1 MRRPPSTRRG
11 SGPSAAR
18 IRLALQSVLTLLLA
32 AFLIV
37 PVGMSMLAGV
47 TRNAFVGLRS
57 GFTLDW
63 IAQVWSMYQGAVV
76 LSLEVAFAT
85 LALTLLAGV
94 PCGYALSRSRNSF
107 ARLLERGLMLPVA
120 MPGLASALGL
130 IVVYGGWR
138 DFRASAGFIV
148 VGHVVFTLPFMVR
161 SVAAVCSSID
171 LRGLEE
177 GAASLGAGFAQRLRT
192 VVLPNIRPGIVAG
205 ALTVL
210 TLSLGEFNLTWM
222 LATPMTKTLPV
233 GLADAY
239 ASLRLEVGSAY
250 TLIFFLMIVPL
261 LVLMQRVGV
270 NQPTKA
276 STR

>member
-1 MRRPPSTRRG
+1 MRRTSPTAH
-11 SGPSAAR
+11 GPTPTAGR
-18 IRLALQSVLTLLLA
+18 IRLALQATLTVLLA
-32 AFLIV
+32 AFLVV

-47 TRNAFVGLRS
+47 TRNEFIGLRS

-63 IAQVWSMYQGAVV
+63 IAQVWSMYQGAIV
-76 LSLEVAFAT
+76 LSFEIALAT
-85 LALTLLAGV
+85 LTITLLAGI
-94 PCGYALSRSRNSF
+94 PCGYALSRSRNRL
-107 ARLLERGLMLPVA
+107 ALLLERGLMLPVA

-138 DFRASAGFIV
+138 DFRASAWFIV

-177 GAASLGAGFAQRLRT
+177 GAASLGAGFTQRVRT

-205 ALTVL
+205 ALTVV
-210 TLSLGEFNLTWM
+210 TLSIGEFNLTWM

-239 ASLRLEVGSAY
+239 ASLRIEIGSAY

-270 NQPTKA
+270 NKPTKR
-276 STR
+276 SSR

>member
-1 MRRPPSTRRG
+1 MRRTSPTAH
-11 SGPSAAR
+11 GPAPTAAR
-18 IRLALQSVLTLLLA
+18 IRLALQAALTVLLA
-32 AFLIV
+32 AFLVV

-47 TRNAFVGLRS
+47 TRNEFIGLRS

-63 IAQVWSMYQGAVV
+63 ITQVWSMYQGAIV
-76 LSLEVAFAT
+76 LSFEIALAT
-85 LALTLLAGV
+85 LTITLLVGV
-94 PCGYALSRSRNSF
+94 PCGYALSRSRSRL

-138 DFRASAGFIV
+138 DFRASAWFIV

-177 GAASLGAGFAQRLRT
+177 GAASLGAGFTQRVRT

-205 ALTVL
+205 ALTVV
-210 TLSLGEFNLTWM
+210 TLSIGEFNLTWM

-239 ASLRLEVGSAY
+239 ASLRIEIGSAY

-270 NQPTKA
+270 NKPTKR
-276 STR
+276 SSR

>member
-1 MRRPPSTRRG
+1 MKARPTTRHSGPPSG
-11 SGPSAAR
+11 R
-18 IRLALQSVLTLLLA
+18 IRLALQAATTVALA

-47 TRNAFVGLRS
+47 TRNDFVGLRS
-57 GFTLDW
+57 GLTLDW
-63 IAQVWSMYQGAVV
+63 VEQVWTMYHGAIG
-76 LSLEVAFAT
+76 LSLQVALAT
-85 LALTLLAGV
+85 LAVALLAGV
-94 PCGYALSRSRNSF
+94 PCGYALSRSRSRV
-107 ARLLERGLMLPVA
+107 ARLLERALMLPVA

-130 IVVYGGWR
+130 IVVYGGQR
-138 DFRASAGFIV
+138 EFRTSAWFIV

-161 SVAAVCSSID
+161 SVAAVCAAID
-171 LRGLEE
+171 LRTLEE
-177 GAASLGAGFAQRLRT
+177 GAASLGAGFRQRLTT

-205 ALTVL
+205 ALTVV
-210 TLSLGEFNLTWM
+210 TLSIGEFNLTWM
-222 LATPMTKTLPV
+222 LSTPMTKTLPV

-270 NQPTKA
+270 NSPTQR
-276 STR
+276 SPR

>member
-18 IRLALQSVLTLLLA
+18 IRLALQAVLTLLLA